1 MGMSRSRKLTMKEV
15 QTKLEHLE
23 GAVGEIQ
30 EILRLL
36 WAGSHNDAVRH
47 EGMLQDLCNATDVEF
62 VPPATQDTHIEESG
76 GDSEE

>member
-1 MGMSRSRKLTMKEV
+1 MFMSRSRKLTMKEV

-36 WAGSHNDAVRH
+36 WAGSHNDAIRH
-47 EGMLQDLCNATDVEF
+47 EGMLQDLCNATGVEF
-62 VPPATQDTHIEESG
+62 VPPPTQDTHIEESG